1 MQWHVL
7 FGVYIYALS
16 LASCITGVL
25 EKVTFLQTHN
35 IISHYSAEAILVN
48 ILGVM
53 IVILSGFVIFGVISP
68 SNGKGDVI
76 RGSVEL
82 VEEQPMVCNDVGT
95 TD

>member
-1 MQWHVL
+1 MQWHAF

-16 LASCITGVL
+16 LASCITGVV

-53 IVILSGFVIFGVISP
+53 IVLLGGFVIFGVVSS
-68 SNGKGDVI
+68 SNGKRRNYPRINRAG
-76 RGSVEL
+76 RR
-82 VEEQPMVCNDVGT
+82 T
-95 TD
+95 TNGML